1 MADLTSRIDLTTL
14 PRITSL
20 LVPLDGSRLAE
31 ATIPLAL
38 DLREHLGVRVT
49 LLHVLEHGAP
59 ESVHGDPH
67 LTTEADATAY
77 LAEVARRFT
86 DGGGAVET
94 HVHPNPEHDVAKSI
108 AAHAAEFGAD
118 LILIANH
125 GRGGLRERL
134 FGSIAQQVI
143 REGIA
148 PVLLVPVLSPAAV
161 GRSFDC
167 RTMGVLV
174 NGTEEAESVLPYATA
189 LARGLNAMIHLILA
203 VPTVA
208 TLPGDRAAAAT
219 LVPGTTRAILEL
231 EEANLAG
238 YAAEVRQLLGQAGV
252 RVEASIVRG
261 DPASATLAEA
271 ERLEVDLLGFATHAQ
286 SGITGL
292 WNASFGSKILSRYT
306 RPLLLVPAR

>member
-1 MADLTSRIDLTTL
+1 MADLTSRIDLTHL
-14 PRITSL
+14 PPLSSL

-31 ATIPLAL
+31 ATIPIAL

-49 LLHVLEHGAP
+49 LLHVLESDAP
-59 ESVHGDPH
+59 GSVHGDPH
-67 LTTEADATAY
+67 LTNEASAAAY
-77 LAEVARRFT
+77 LADVARRFT
-86 DGGGAVET
+86 GDGGSVET

-118 LILIANH
+118 LVLIANH
-125 GRGGLRERL
+125 GRGGLRERI

-143 REGIA
+143 RQGIA

-161 GRSFDC
+161 GKSFDC

-174 NGTEEAESVLPYATA
+174 NGTEEAEAVLPCATA
-189 LARGLNAMIHLILA
+189 LARGLHAVIHLILA
-203 VPTVA
+203 VPTVS
-208 TLPGDRAAAAT
+208 TIPGDRAAAAT
-219 LVPGTTRAILEL
+219 LVPGTTRAILEI
-231 EEANLAG
+231 EEENLAE
-238 YAAEVRQLLGQAGV
+238 YAASVRDLLGQAGV
-252 RVEASIVRG
+252 QVEVSIVRG

-271 ERLEVDLLGFATHAQ
+271 ERLEVDLLCFATHAQ

-292 WNASFGSKILSRYT
+292 WNASFGSKVLSRYT

>member
-1 MADLTSRIDLTTL
+1 MADFTPTIDLTSI
-14 PRITSL
+14 PRMATL

-31 ATIPLAL
+31 ATIPIAL
-38 DLREHLGVRVT
+38 DLREHLNARVT
-49 LLHVLEHGAP
+49 LLHVLEHDAP

-67 LTTEADATAY
+67 LRTEADATTY
-77 LAEVARRFT
+77 LAAVARRFAE
-86 DGGGAVET
+86 GGEAVLT

-125 GRGGLRERL
+125 GRGGLRERI

-161 GRSFDC
+161 GRAFNC
-167 RTMGVLV
+167 QTMGVLV
-174 NGTEEAESVLPYATA
+174 NGTAEAETVLPCAMA
-189 LARGLNAMIHLILA
+189 LAKGLDAVIHLILA
-203 VPTVA
+203 VPTVG
-208 TLPGDRAAAAT
+208 TLPGDRAAVAT

-238 YAAEVRQLLGQAGV
+238 YATEVRRLLGESGV
-252 RVEASIVRG
+252 RVEVSIVRG

-271 ERLEVDLLGFATHAQ
+271 ERLEVDLLAFATHAQ
-286 SGITGL
+286 SGLTGL
-292 WNASFGSKILSRYT
+292 WNASFGSKVLSRYT

>member
-1 MADLTSRIDLTTL
+1 MADFTPTIDLKSI
-14 PRITSL
+14 PRMATL

-31 ATIPLAL
+31 ATIPIAL
-38 DLREHLGVRVT
+38 DLREHLNARVT
-49 LLHVLEHGAP
+49 LLHVLEHDAP

-67 LTTEADATAY
+67 LRTEADATTY
-77 LAEVARRFT
+77 LAAVARRFAE
-86 DGGGAVET
+86 GGEAVLT
-94 HVHPNPEHDVAKSI
+94 HVHPN

-125 GRGGLRERL
+125 GRGGLRERI

-161 GRSFDC
+161 GRAFDC
-167 RTMGVLV
+167 QTMGVLV
-174 NGTEEAESVLPYATA
+174 NGTAEAETVLPCAMA
-189 LARGLNAMIHLILA
+189 LAKGLDAVIHLILA
-203 VPTVA
+203 VPTVG
-208 TLPGDRAAAAT
+208 TLPGDRAAVAT
-219 LVPGTTRAILEL
+219 LVPGTPRAILEL

-238 YAAEVRQLLGQAGV
+238 YATEVRRLLGESGV
-252 RVEASIVRG
+252 RVEVSIVRG

-271 ERLEVDLLGFATHAQ
+271 ERLEVDLLAFATHAQ
-286 SGITGL
+286 SGLTGL
-292 WNASFGSKILSRYT
+292 WNASFGSKVLSRYT